1 MDAQAPRDPDTR
13 KSAPRHPGITA
24 LRLATLAAC
33 LVFALMLATAPPR
46 EAPRVGAIGSGCSYE
61 FDEWTG
67 ALTIR
72 PTDGVSG
79 EMARVRDALP
89 DDLRHAVRSVS
100 VERGV
105 LAPADSGDLFGGLYA
120 AEALDLSG
128 LDTSRVTSAQL
139 MFRSCLSLASL
150 DLSGWDTS
158 RVTDMRFMFVDCPSL
173 ASLDLSGWD
182 TSRVEGMWGMFF
194 GCSSLSSL
202 AVGEGCGGVLS
213 ADRHT
218 ALPAGVGG
226 WGWHSERDKRWLTLS
241 ELSSSRQGVAD
252 TYTAP
257 EAWRSL
263 VSSQAAQTSP

>member
-33 LVFALMLATAPPR
+33 LALALMLATAPPR
-46 EAPRVGAIGSGCSYE
+46 EAPRVGAIGSGCTYE
-61 FDEWTG
+61 LDTWTG
-67 ALTIR
+67 TLTIR
-72 PTDGVSG
+72 PTDGSSG
-79 EMARVRDALP
+79 EMARVCDAQP
-89 DDLRHAVRSVS
+89 GDLRHAVRSVS
-100 VERGV
+100 VGRGV
-105 LAPADSGDLFGGLYA
+105 LASADSGYLFWGLDA

-128 LDTSRVTSAQL
+128 LDTSRVTSVSG
-139 MFRSCLSLASL
+139 MFDSCSSLASL
-150 DLSGWDTS
+150 DLSGWNTS
-158 RVTDMRFMFVDCPSL
+158 K
-173 ASLDLSGWD
+173 
-182 TSRVEGMWGMFF
+182 VEGMWGMFA

-202 AVGEGCGGVLS
+202 AVGEGCGGALS

-226 WGWHSERDKRWLTLS
+226 WGWHSERDKRWLTLN

-257 EAWRSL
+257 GAWRSL
-263 VSSQAAQTSP
+263 VSPQAAQTSP